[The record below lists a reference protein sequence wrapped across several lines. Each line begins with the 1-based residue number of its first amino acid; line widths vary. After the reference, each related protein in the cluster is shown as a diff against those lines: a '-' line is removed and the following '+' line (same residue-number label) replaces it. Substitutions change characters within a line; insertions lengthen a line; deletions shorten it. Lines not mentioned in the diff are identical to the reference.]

1 MGKVGWR
8 RDPKRAL
15 ERGRVRRS
23 VPPSCGSLQGE
34 GIKDKDLFVSKLLHM
49 QGEGKTYQDLLIVA
63 RRMEAV

>member
-15 ERGRVRRS
+15 ERGRARSS

-34 GIKDKDLFVSKLLHM
+34 GIKGRRRICLEVATDAD
-49 QGEGKTYQDLLIVA
+49 GKTYQDLLIVA